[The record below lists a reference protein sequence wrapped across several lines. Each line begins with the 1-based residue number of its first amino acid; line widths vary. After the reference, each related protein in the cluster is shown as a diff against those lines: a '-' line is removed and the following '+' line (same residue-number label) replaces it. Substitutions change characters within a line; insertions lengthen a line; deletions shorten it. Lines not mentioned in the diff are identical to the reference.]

1 MPGARFE
8 ARRQMESGAAAGP
21 GGRRFPFPYTP
32 YLIQERFMAALYGAL
47 EAGRVGIFESP
58 TGTVRQSGG
67 EPPPGRRPQ
76 APVGGGRGRGTGV
89 EGPDPAGK
97 GAVTERVAPVEGQRC
112 R

>member
-1 MPGARFE
+1 
-8 ARRQMESGAAAGP
+8 
-21 GGRRFPFPYTP
+21 
-32 YLIQERFMAALYGAL
+32 MAALYGVL

-76 APVGGGRGRGTGV
+76 APVGGGRGRGIGGRGARSRW
-89 EGPDPAGK
+89 EGGCHGAG
-97 GAVTERVAPVEGQRC
+97 RPVEGQRC